1 LKMAELEKPHLI
13 LMDVVMPGMDGME
26 VCRRLRK
33 QPATA
38 TVPILLLSFR
48 VSDELRASGFASGC
62 TDLLKKPLAADDLVN
77 ALRKHLGAWGWEE
90 PLVRKP
96 IRWVLTILLGA
107 VWIGALFFAHRALLG
122 YDYQAGADAKAPA
135 TWPRDTK
142 VRRDVG
148 ANGADPTIVVFA
160 HPQCPCTRATIGE
173 LAVLM
178 AKVHGKATATVVFV
192 RPDEFPAGWEQ
203 TDLWRS
209 AAAIPGVDVL
219 SDPGEV
225 EATRFG
231 AQASGQTMFY
241 DASGVLRFSG
251 GITEFRG
258 HAGDNAGRSAITS
271 LILTGHADVDHT
283 SVYGCSL
290 KNPERAV
297 GEPAARA
304 ASAGAAAT
312 SR

>member
-1 LKMAELEKPHLI
+1 LA
-13 LMDVVMPGMDGME
+13 
-26 VCRRLRK
+26 RR
-33 QPATA
+33 
-38 TVPILLLSFR
+38 
-48 VSDELRASGFASGC
+48 
-62 TDLLKKPLAADDLVN
+62 
-77 ALRKHLGAWGWEE
+77 
-90 PLVRKP
+90 P
-96 IRWVLTILLGA
+96 IRWALTVLLGA
-107 VWIGALFFAHRALLG
+107 VWIAALFVAHRALLG
-122 YDYQAGADAKAPA
+122 YDYQAGADAKAPV

-142 VRRDVG
+142 VQR
-148 ANGADPTIVVFA
+148 NGAGPTIVVFA
-160 HPQCPCTRATIGE
+160 HPKCPCTRATIGE

-192 RPDEFPAGWEQ
+192 RPDELPAGWEK

-209 AAAIPGVDVL
+209 AAEIPGVEVL

-225 EATRFG
+225 EAARFG
-231 AQASGQTMFY
+231 AQASGQTMAY

-258 HAGDNAGRSAITS
+258 HSGDNAGRSAIAS
-271 LILTGHADVDHT
+271 LVLTGNAEIDHT

-297 GEPAARA
+297 GEPLAKAAL
-304 ASAGAAAT
+304 AGAAAS

>member
-1 LKMAELEKPHLI
+1 
-13 LMDVVMPGMDGME
+13 
-26 VCRRLRK
+26 
-33 QPATA
+33 
-38 TVPILLLSFR
+38 
-48 VSDELRASGFASGC
+48 
-62 TDLLKKPLAADDLVN
+62 LA
-77 ALRKHLGAWGWEE
+77 G
-90 PLVRKP
+90 KP
-96 IRWVLTILLGA
+96 IRWALTILLGV
-107 VWIGALFFAHRALLG
+107 VWIAALFVAHRTLLG
-122 YDYQAGADAKAPA
+122 YDYQAGADAKAPV

-142 VRRDVG
+142 VQRNGVG
-148 ANGADPTIVVFA
+148 PTIVVFA
-160 HPQCPCTRATIGE
+160 HPKCPCTRATIGE

-192 RPDEFPAGWEQ
+192 RPDEFSAGWER

-209 AAAIPGVDVL
+209 AAQIPGVEVL

-225 EATRFG
+225 EAARFG

-241 DASGVLRFSG
+241 DARGVLRFSG

-258 HAGDNAGRSAITS
+258 HSGDNAGRSAITS
-271 LILTGHADVDHT
+271 LVLTGKADVDHT

-297 GEPAARA
+297 GEPLLKA
-304 ASAGAAAT
+304 ASTAAS

>member
-1 LKMAELEKPHLI
+1 VTE
-13 LMDVVMPGMDGME
+13 
-26 VCRRLRK
+26 RR
-33 QPATA
+33 T
-38 TVPILLLSFR
+38 
-48 VSDELRASGFASGC
+48 
-62 TDLLKKPLAADDLVN
+62 LARGPV
-77 ALRKHLGAWGWEE
+77 
-90 PLVRKP
+90 
-96 IRWVLTILLGA
+96 RWVLTILVGA
-107 VWIGALFFAHRALLG
+107 VWIAALFVAHRALLG
-122 YDYQAGADAKAPA
+122 YDYQAGADAKAPV

-142 VRRDVG
+142 LERNAAG
-148 ANGADPTIVVFA
+148 PTIVVFA
-160 HPQCPCTRATIGE
+160 HPKCPCTRATIGE

-192 RPDEFPAGWEQ
+192 RPDEFPVNWEK

-209 AAAIPGVDVL
+209 AAQIPGVEVV

-225 EATRFG
+225 EAARFG

-241 DASGVLRFSG
+241 DAGGVLRFSG

-258 HAGDNAGRSAITS
+258 HSGDNAGRSAIAS
-271 LILTGHADVDHT
+271 LVLTGSADIDHT

-297 GEPAARA
+297 GEPLAKA
-304 ASAGAAAT
+304 ASVRTGAAAS